1 VKESFISLLVERDD
15 EGYSGTSA
23 GSAGGV
29 SAGDGSVEGGTGRS
43 VWEVVRHY
51 VERRESYRVTAQE
64 VYRETRMYT
73 IY

>member
-1 VKESFISLLVERDD
+1 VKEFFISLLVEGDD
-15 EGYSGTSA
+15 EGFSVTGA
-23 GSAGGV
+23 GFAGGP
-29 SAGDGSVEGGTGRS
+29 STDDGSVVGGTGKSAR
-43 VWEVVRHY
+43 EVVQHY